1 MDGRARRE
9 GIVHLL
15 EEHGRVR
22 VAEISSQMNVS
33 EVTVRR
39 DLEALERHGVL
50 IRVHGGA
57 MPAPLSSREPPFA
70 VRLMRKSEVK
80 ERIGRVAADLISP
93 GETVVIDSGTTTI
106 SVARALKDRH
116 DLRVMALSLHVA
128 AELIDEPGIEVL
140 LPGGSVRSGEHALSG
155 TLTTATLEGLQFDT
169 AILTVAGLSMKEGL
183 TEYRLDDAEVKR
195 SAFYRARRRIAVT
208 DSGKLGRATFKQYAP
223 VRDLTVLVTD
233 DAAPAELLDDL
244 RAADIDVRLV
254 AS

>member
-1 MDGRARRE
+1 
-9 GIVHLL
+9 
-15 EEHGRVR
+15 
-22 VAEISSQMNVS
+22 MNVS

-39 DLEALERHGVL
+39 DLETLERRGVL

-70 VRLMRKSEVK
+70 VRLMRKTEVK
-80 ERIGRVAADLISP
+80 ERIGRVAAELILP

-128 AELIDEPGIEVL
+128 AELVDEPGIEVV

-155 TLTTATLEGLQFDT
+155 SLTTATLEGLQFDT
-169 AILTVAGLSMKEGL
+169 AVLTVAGLSLKEGL
-183 TEYRLDDAEVKR
+183 TEYRLDDAAVKH

-223 VRDLTVLVTD
+223 VSDLTVLVTD